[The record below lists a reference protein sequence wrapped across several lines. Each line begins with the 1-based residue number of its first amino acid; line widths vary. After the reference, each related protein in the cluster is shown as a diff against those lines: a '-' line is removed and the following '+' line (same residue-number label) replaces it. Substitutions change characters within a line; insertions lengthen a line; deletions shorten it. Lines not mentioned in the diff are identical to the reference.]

1 MRRSREEFV
10 MFTTAKSRTA
20 KVTAR
25 RAGAAAAAASAVGG
39 AAVLMLGPSA
49 QAAPDP
55 CAASEVAKT
64 AGAVATNTG
73 TYLETHPQT
82 NQALTLITKQQGGAQ
97 SLVALKSYLDANPLV
112 QADLQRLQQPLQ
124 SLGARC
130 QLPVTLPQ
138 VLGLAQAASPAA
150 AAAAAPAV
158 QSMGAG
164 AAEAGAAA
172 VPSPPL
178 R

>member
-1 MRRSREEFV
+1 
-10 MFTTAKSRTA
+10 MFTTTMFG
-20 KVTAR
+20 VR
-25 RAGAAAAAASAVGG
+25 RAAATAAAVSAIGG

-49 QAAPDP
+49 PAGQAAPDP

-82 NQALTLITKQQGGAQ
+82 NQALTMITKQQGGAQ

-138 VLGLAQAASPAA
+138 MLGLVQAASPAA
-150 AAAAAPAV
+150 AAAAPGAAPAV
-158 QSMGAG
+158 QSLGAG
-164 AAEAGAAA
+164 AADPAPGDA
-172 VPSPPL
+172 PTSPL

>member
-1 MRRSREEFV
+1 
-10 MFTTAKSRTA
+10 MFTTTMFS
-20 KVTAR
+20 VR
-25 RAGAAAAAASAVGG
+25 RAAATAAAVSAIGG
-39 AAVLMLGPSA
+39 VAVLMLGPSA
-49 QAAPDP
+49 PAGQAAPDP

-82 NQALTLITKQQGGAQ
+82 NQALTMITKQQGGAQ

-138 VLGLAQAASPAA
+138 VLGLVQAASPAA
-150 AAAAAPAV
+150 AAAAPVAAPAV

-164 AAEAGAAA
+164 AAEAAPGGA
-172 VPSPPL
+172 PTPPL